1 VPEGDTIAWTANRL
15 RPVLEGR
22 VPEAI
27 VSPRNPAWQ
36 ERLAGQPI
44 THIGTRG
51 KHLFLH
57 FDGEL
62 VLHSHLGMV
71 GSWIVR
77 AEFRP
82 CRRAWIALRAGNQWA
97 VERDGTT
104 LELMTEGRVR
114 FDQRLAGL
122 GPDVLAAEFDSARFI
137 ARLRADDATRAF
149 ADALLDQRN
158 VAGIGNIWK
167 AEGCWEAR
175 VDPWRRVSDVSDDE
189 ALAVIAALRPR
200 MMRSALEGPRA
211 IQARVYNRARQP
223 CPRCA
228 IPIAARAG
236 GYAPLAVQ
244 ARLSGAA
251 PRRPAGDANRTTYW
265 CPTCQC
271 SSSSEFAAGPDPASS
286 TK

>member
-1 VPEGDTIAWTANRL
+1 MPEGDTIAWTANRL

-22 VPEAI
+22 APEEI
-27 VSPRNPAWQ
+27 VSPRNPRWPQ
-36 ERLAGQPI
+36 RLAGQPVTRI
-44 THIGTRG
+44 DTHG

-57 FDGEL
+57 FDGGL

-71 GSWIVR
+71 GSWLVR
-77 AEFRP
+77 AEFHAS
-82 CRRAWIALRAGNQWA
+82 RRAWIALRAGDQWA
-97 VERDGTT
+97 LERDGPT

-114 FDQRLAGL
+114 FDQRLAAL

-137 ARLRADDATRAF
+137 ARLRADDTTRPF
-149 ADALLDQRN
+149 GDALLDQRN

-175 VDPWRRVSDVSDDE
+175 VDPWRRVREVSDEE
-189 ALAVIAALRPR
+189 ALAVIAAVRPR

-211 IQARVYNRARQP
+211 IQAQVYNRARQP

-228 IPIAARAG
+228 TPVAAQG
-236 GYAPLAVQ
+236 Q
-244 ARLSGAA
+244 
-251 PRRPAGDANRTTYW
+251 GDANRTTYW
-265 CPTCQC
+265 CPKCQR
-271 SSSSEFAAGPDPASS
+271 SNPSEFADAPDPASS